1 MKQDLEGK
9 VVTKDKLKITVQPKT
24 KKELEDIIKKTIEEK
39 GDSCDL
45 NFIDTSLITDM
56 SELFLR
62 SSFNG
67 NISKWDTSNVE
78 NMRKMF
84 TSSKFNG
91 YISDWNTSNV
101 VDMSR
106 MFMTSDFEGDT
117 SKWNTSNVKDMS
129 EMFCGSRFDGDISKW
144 DISKWK
150 VSKDALVCGM
160 FERTYLEEDNNL
172 PDWYVHHS
180 NKKDMFY

>member
-56 SELFLR
+56 SGLFLR

-67 NISKWDTSNVE
+67 NISKW
-78 NMRKMF
+78 
-84 TSSKFNG
+84 
-91 YISDWNTSNV
+91 NTSNV
-101 VDMSR
+101 QDMS
-106 MFMTSDFEGDT
+106 D
-117 SKWNTSNVKDMS
+117 
-129 EMFCGSRFDGDISKW
+129 MFCGSRFDGDISK
-144 DISKWK
+144 
-150 VSKDALVCGM
+150 
-160 FERTYLEEDNNL
+160 
-172 PDWYVHHS
+172 
-180 NKKDMFY
+180 

>member
-67 NISKWDTSNVE
+67 NISKWDTSTQKAKQ
-78 NMRKMF
+78 R
-84 TSSKFNG
+84 SS
-91 YISDWNTSNV
+91 
-101 VDMSR
+101 R
-106 MFMTSDFEGDT
+106 C
-117 SKWNTSNVKDMS
+117 
-129 EMFCGSRFDGDISKW
+129 CGSFK
-144 DISKWK
+144 
-150 VSKDALVCGM
+150 
-160 FERTYLEEDNNL
+160 RTI
-172 PDWYVHHS
+172 
-180 NKKDMFY
+180 K